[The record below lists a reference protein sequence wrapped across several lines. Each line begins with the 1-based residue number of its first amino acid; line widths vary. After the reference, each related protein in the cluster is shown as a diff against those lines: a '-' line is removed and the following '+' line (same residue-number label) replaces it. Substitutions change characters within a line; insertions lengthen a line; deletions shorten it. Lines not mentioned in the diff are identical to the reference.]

1 MVGYL
6 YTEASGVTFLQWPA
20 DHVGDMEGTIDSAMA
35 SSSPPDETVATSTDS
50 FTLRIDGRSV
60 TLQLGAHTDYG
71 SLSGNTLT
79 LNVRQGDGSIRPIT
93 YRRASPA
100 DYNNALTTLR
110 KAVAGA
116 NSRTEHDQQTTQE
129 IKSLSDDYKAIGV
142 NRGTLKG
149 DFSTLESDVS
159 TAGDH
164 LKTAHDDEKKV
175 LAEASSG
182 TEDVCVD
189 ADGVDVDADG
199 VSVDADGVS
208 TDLVTVTDDLSA
220 LRKAVSSLRSSL
232 HVVWND
238 VPGYSG
244 SGGNPSPAEAEKA
257 MAGAQSFITDFV
269 KQVNTNID
277 QVNAHVSDA
286 YGYSAAASKA
296 GHCGSASSVPTPV
309 AHIK

>member
-6 YTEASGVTFLQWPA
+6 YTEAAEVTFLQWPA
-20 DHVGDMEGTIDSAMA
+20 DHVGDVEGTIDSAVA
-35 SSSPPDETVATSTDS
+35 SGSPPDETVATSTDS
-50 FTLRIDGRSV
+50 FTVRINGHSV

-71 SLSGNTLT
+71 SLSGDTLT
-79 LNVRQGDGSIRPIT
+79 LNVRQSDGSIRPIT

-100 DYNNALTTLR
+100 DYNHALATLR
-110 KAVAGA
+110 KTVSGA
-116 NSRTEHDQQTTQE
+116 NSRTERDQQTAQE
-129 IKSLSDDYKAIGV
+129 IKSLSDDYKAVGADT
-142 NRGTLKG
+142 GALKG
-149 DFSTLESDVS
+149 DLSTLKSDVT
-159 TAGDH
+159 TAGDD

-175 LAEASSG
+175 LTEASTG

-189 ADGVDVDADG
+189 ANGVDVDANG

-232 HVVWND
+232 QVVRKD
-238 VPGYSG
+238 VPAYNGG
-244 SGGNPSPAEAEKA
+244 DGNPSPAEAEKA
-257 MAGAQSFITDFV
+257 MAGAQSSITDFV

-296 GHCGSASSVPTPV
+296 GHCGSASSAPTPI